1 MTREREARRSWRYK
15 TMPATTSS
23 IQEKI
28 EIDDI
33 KDGVVFLK
41 DGGVRAVLMTS
52 SVNFALKS
60 TDEQDALTYHFR
72 EFLNSLDFPVQILVV
87 SRKFNISGYLEILE
101 QKQKEQENELM
112 RIQASEYID
121 FVRGLTELANIVTE
135 SFYLVIP
142 FAQVE
147 AKQLT
152 PLEKITIA
160 TGLKKT
166 SASERKKSFD
176 EMKTQLWQRINYVL
190 SGLEGFGLRST
201 ILNDEELI
209 ELFYHLYNPEAKERA
224 PVNIAGISL
233 QTNTTLHS

>member
-1 MTREREARRSWRYK
+1 
-15 TMPATTSS
+15 MPTNISS

-33 KDGVVFLK
+33 RDGVIFLK
-41 DGGVRAVLMTS
+41 DGGIRAVLMAS

-60 TDEQDALTYHFR
+60 VEEQDALIYHFR
-72 EFLNSLDFPVQILVV
+72 EFLNSLDFPIQILIV

-101 QKQKEQENELM
+101 QKKKEQENELM

-121 FVRGLTELANIVTE
+121 FIRGLTELANIVTE
-135 SFYLVIP
+135 SFYIVIP

-160 TGLKKT
+160 TGFKRSSTSDRKKT
-166 SASERKKSFD
+166 FE
-176 EMKTQLWQRINYVL
+176 ELKTQLWQRINYVL
-190 SGLEGFGLRST
+190 SGLEGFGLRAT
-201 ILNDEELI
+201 VLNNEELI
-209 ELFYHLYNPEAKERA
+209 ELFYHLYNPEAKKRR
-224 PVNIAGISL
+224 L
-233 QTNTTLHS
+233 

>member
-1 MTREREARRSWRYK
+1 
-15 TMPATTSS
+15 MPTNISS

-33 KDGVVFLK
+33 RDGVIFLK
-41 DGGVRAVLMTS
+41 DGGIRAVLMAS

-60 TDEQDALTYHFR
+60 VEEQDALIYHFR
-72 EFLNSLDFPVQILVV
+72 EFLNSLDFPIQILIV

-101 QKQKEQENELM
+101 QKQKEQENDLM

-121 FVRGLTELANIVTE
+121 FIRGLTELANIVTE
-135 SFYLVIP
+135 SFYIVIP

-160 TGLKKT
+160 TGFKRSSTSDRKKT
-166 SASERKKSFD
+166 FE
-176 EMKTQLWQRINYVL
+176 ELKTQLWQRINYVL
-190 SGLEGFGLRST
+190 SGLEGFGLRAT
-201 ILNDEELI
+201 VFNNEELI
-209 ELFYHLYNPEAKERA
+209 ELFYHLYNPEAKKRR
-224 PVNIAGISL
+224 L
-233 QTNTTLHS
+233 

>member
-1 MTREREARRSWRYK
+1 
-15 TMPATTSS
+15 MPTNISS

-33 KDGVVFLK
+33 RDGVIFLK
-41 DGGVRAVLMTS
+41 DGGIRAVLMTS

-60 TDEQDALTYHFR
+60 VEEQDALIYHFR
-72 EFLNSLDFPVQILVV
+72 EFLNSLDFPIQILIV

-121 FVRGLTELANIVTE
+121 FIRGLTELANIVTE
-135 SFYLVIP
+135 SFYIVIP

-160 TGLKKT
+160 TGFKRSSTSDRKKT
-166 SASERKKSFD
+166 FE
-176 EMKTQLWQRINYVL
+176 ELKTQLWQRINYVL
-190 SGLEGFGLRST
+190 SGLEGFGLRA
-201 ILNDEELI
+201 IVLNNEELI
-209 ELFYHLYNPEAKERA
+209 ELFYHLYNPEAKKRR
-224 PVNIAGISL
+224 L
-233 QTNTTLHS
+233 

>member
-1 MTREREARRSWRYK
+1 
-15 TMPATTSS
+15 MPTNISS

-33 KDGVVFLK
+33 RDGVIFLK
-41 DGGVRAVLMTS
+41 DGGIRAVLMAS

-60 TDEQDALTYHFR
+60 VEEQDALIYHFR
-72 EFLNSLDFPVQILVV
+72 EFLNSLDFPIQILIV

-121 FVRGLTELANIVTE
+121 FIRGLTELANIVTE
-135 SFYLVIP
+135 SFYIVIP

-160 TGLKKT
+160 TGFKRSSTSDRKKT
-166 SASERKKSFD
+166 FE
-176 EMKTQLWQRINYVL
+176 ELKTQLWQRINYVL
-190 SGLEGFGLRST
+190 SGLEGFGLRAT
-201 ILNDEELI
+201 VLNNEELI
-209 ELFYHLYNPEAKERA
+209 ELFYHLYNPEAKKRR
-224 PVNIAGISL
+224 L
-233 QTNTTLHS
+233 

>member
-1 MTREREARRSWRYK
+1 
-15 TMPATTSS
+15 MPTNISS

-33 KDGVVFLK
+33 RDGVIFLK
-41 DGGVRAVLMTS
+41 DGGIRAVLMTS

-60 TDEQDALTYHFR
+60 VEEQDALIYHFR
-72 EFLNSLDFPVQILVV
+72 EFLNSLDFPIQILIV

-121 FVRGLTELANIVTE
+121 FIRGLTELANIVTE
-135 SFYLVIP
+135 SFYIVIP

-160 TGLKKT
+160 TGFKRSSTSDRKKT
-166 SASERKKSFD
+166 FE
-176 EMKTQLWQRINYVL
+176 ELKTQLWQRINYVL
-190 SGLEGFGLRST
+190 SGLEGFGLRAT
-201 ILNDEELI
+201 VLNNEELI
-209 ELFYHLYNPEAKERA
+209 ELFYHLYNPEAKKRR
-224 PVNIAGISL
+224 L
-233 QTNTTLHS
+233 

>member
-1 MTREREARRSWRYK
+1 
-15 TMPATTSS
+15 MPTNISS

-33 KDGVVFLK
+33 RDGVIFLK
-41 DGGVRAVLMTS
+41 DGGIRAVLMTS

-60 TDEQDALTYHFR
+60 VEEQDALIYHFR
-72 EFLNSLDFPVQILVV
+72 EFLNSLDFPIQILIV

-121 FVRGLTELANIVTE
+121 FIRGLTELANIVTE
-135 SFYLVIP
+135 SFYIVIP

-160 TGLKKT
+160 TGFKRSSTSDRKKT
-166 SASERKKSFD
+166 FE
-176 EMKTQLWQRINYVL
+176 ELKTQLWQRINYVL
-190 SGLEGFGLRST
+190 SGLEGFGLRAT
-201 ILNDEELI
+201 VLNNEELI
-209 ELFYHLYNPEAKERA
+209 ELFYHLYNPEAKKGR
-224 PVNIAGISL
+224 L
-233 QTNTTLHS
+233 

>member
-1 MTREREARRSWRYK
+1 
-15 TMPATTSS
+15 MPTNISS

-33 KDGVVFLK
+33 RDGVIFLK
-41 DGGVRAVLMTS
+41 DGGIRAVLMAS

-60 TDEQDALTYHFR
+60 VEEQDALIYHFR
-72 EFLNSLDFPVQILVV
+72 EFLNSLDFPIQILIV

-121 FVRGLTELANIVTE
+121 FIRGLTELANIVTE
-135 SFYLVIP
+135 SFYIVIP

-160 TGLKKT
+160 TGFKRSSTSDRKKT
-166 SASERKKSFD
+166 FE
-176 EMKTQLWQRINYVL
+176 ELKTQLWQRINYVL
-190 SGLEGFGLRST
+190 SGLEGFGLRAT
-201 ILNDEELI
+201 VLNNEELI
-209 ELFYHLYNPEAKERA
+209 ELFYHLYNPEAKKGR
-224 PVNIAGISL
+224 L
-233 QTNTTLHS
+233 

>member
-1 MTREREARRSWRYK
+1 
-15 TMPATTSS
+15 MPANISS

-33 KDGVVFLK
+33 RDGVIILK

-60 TDEQDALTYHFR
+60 VEEQDALTYHFR
-72 EFLNSLDFPVQILVV
+72 EFLNSLDFPIQILIA
-87 SRKFNISGYLEILE
+87 SRKFDISNYLEILE

-121 FVRGLTELANIVTE
+121 FIKGLTELTNIVTE
-135 SFYLVIP
+135 SFYVVIP
-142 FAQVE
+142 FAQIE

-160 TGLKKT
+160 AGLKKT
-166 SASERKKSFD
+166 SASEQKKSF
-176 EMKTQLWQRINYVL
+176 EELKTQLWQRINYVL
-190 SGLEGFGLRST
+190 SGLEGFGLRAT
-201 ILNDEELI
+201 VLNDEDLI
-209 ELFYHLYNPEAKERA
+209 ELFYHLYNPEAKEKA
-224 PVNIAGISL
+224 PINMVGIAPQANANYPFIAA
-233 QTNTTLHS
+233 QPQK